1 MCIQDDLFVPTGAVK
16 VTPAHDPVDF
26 EVGKRHGLATVQVID
41 ERGDIMHT
49 AGTFA
54 GMKRFHARRV
64 IIERLETLGTLSLYI
79 YNVYTC
85 SFLYT

>member
-1 MCIQDDLFVPTGAVK
+1 MCVSASTGAVK

-41 ERGDIMHT
+41 ERGDIMHA

-64 IIERLETLGTLSLYI
+64 ITERLETLGT
-79 YNVYTC
+79 
-85 SFLYT
+85 